1 MAVTA
6 TSSDRNYLDIING
19 TASTSKKYN
28 AKFDNSDKDLSVQDF
43 FNMMVKQLTNQD
55 FMNPVD
61 DTQYL
66 AQMAQFATMQE
77 MMDLCNF
84 SKQNYVMDMLGKE
97 VTLDSY
103 EIGGDTKQITGKVDK
118 IGIENNE
125 YKIYIDGTPYDYT
138 KVKAINGEAVNKSVS
153 DNSDAVKEA
162 VNTALEQAA
171 ESVSSADT
179 VSTADL
185 SDAVSRAFAE
195 AKMQESEAL
204 GL

>member
-6 TSSDRNYLDIING
+6 TNSDRNYLDLING
-19 TASTSKKYN
+19 TASTTKKYN

-77 MMDLCNF
+77 MMDLCNY

-103 EIGGDTKQITGKVDK
+103 EIGGDTKQITGKVEK

-125 YKIYIDGTPYDYT
+125 YKVYIDGTPYDYT
-138 KVKAINGEAVNKSVS
+138 KVKTINGEAVNKSVA
-153 DNSDAVKEA
+153 DNSEAVAEA
-162 VNTALEQAA
+162 VNEVLEQAA
-171 ESVSSADT
+171 ETVSSTDSI
-179 VSTADL
+179 STSDF
-185 SDAVSRAFAE
+185 SDAISRALAE

>member
-6 TSSDRNYLDIING
+6 TSSDRNYLDLING

-43 FNMMVKQLTNQD
+43 FNMMVTQLTNQD

-77 MMDLCNF
+77 MMDLCSY

-97 VTLDSY
+97 VTLESH
-103 EIGGDTKQITGKVDK
+103 EIGGESKLITGKVDK

-125 YKIYIDGTPYDYT
+125 YKVYIDGTPYDYS
-138 KVKAINGEAVNKSVS
+138 KVKSINGEAVNKSVT
-153 DNSDAVKEA
+153 DNSDTVAEA
-162 VNTALEQAA
+162 VNTVLEQAA
-171 ESVSSADT
+171 ETVSSDDT
-179 VSTADL
+179 ISTADL
-185 SDAVSRAFAE
+185 SDAVSRALAE
-195 AKMQESEAL
+195 AKMQEAEAL

>member
-171 ESVSSADT
+171 EAVSSADT

>member
-6 TSSDRNYLDIING
+6 TSSERNYLDLING

-43 FNMMVKQLTNQD
+43 FNMMVTQLTNQD

-97 VTLDSY
+97 VTLESY
-103 EIGGDTKQITGKVDK
+103 EIGGESKLITGKVDK

-125 YKIYIDGTPYDYT
+125 YKVYIDGTPYDYS
-138 KVKAINGEAVNKSVS
+138 KVKSINGEAVNKSVL
-153 DNSDAVKEA
+153 DNSETVEEA
-162 VNTALEQAA
+162 VNSVLEQAA
-171 ESVSSADT
+171 ENVGSADT
-179 VSTADL
+179 ISAADL

-195 AKMQESEAL
+195 AKMQEAEAL

>member
-6 TSSDRNYLDIING
+6 TSSERNYLDLING

-43 FNMMVKQLTNQD
+43 FNMMVTQLTNQD

-97 VTLDSY
+97 VTLESH
-103 EIGGDTKQITGKVDK
+103 EIGGESKLITGKVDK

-125 YKIYIDGTPYDYT
+125 YKVYIDGTPYDYS
-138 KVKAINGEAVNKSVS
+138 KVKSINGEAVNKSVS
-153 DNSDAVKEA
+153 DNSETVEEA
-162 VNTALEQAA
+162 VNSVLEQAA
-171 ESVSSADT
+171 ENVGSADT
-179 VSTADL
+179 ISATDL

-195 AKMQESEAL
+195 AKMQEAEAL